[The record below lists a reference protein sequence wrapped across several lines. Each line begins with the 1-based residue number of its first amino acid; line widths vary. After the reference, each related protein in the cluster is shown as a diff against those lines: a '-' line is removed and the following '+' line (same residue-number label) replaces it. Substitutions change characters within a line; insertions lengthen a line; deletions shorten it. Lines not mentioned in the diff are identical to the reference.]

1 MDFMDLREGKK
12 ILTCYQS
19 VKHDEHE
26 RHKGLTES
34 ATRQSCRIEERKEK
48 KELNDK

>member
-1 MDFMDLREGKK
+1 MINIHSAASLEGE
-12 ILTCYQS
+12 YQS

-26 RHKGLTES
+26 RHKDLTES

-48 KELNDK
+48 QELNDK

>member
-1 MDFMDLREGKK
+1 MLFRSSVASLEGE
-12 ILTCYQS
+12 YQS

-34 ATRQSCRIEERKEK
+34 AARQSCRFEERNENQ
-48 KELNDK
+48 ELNDK